1 MIAKKILQLHA
12 IAMNLQCFILLYRA
26 SPFQSIIQAHVTC
39 FEDDTHAHA
48 TYSDCL
54 RPELPEDFMGRTL
67 DVWQDAQSKNGAI
80 SLYQRYQ

>member
-1 MIAKKILQLHA
+1 MIAKHTGIA
-12 IAMNLQCFILLYRA
+12 INVQCFILLFLA
-26 SPFQSIIQAHVTC
+26 SPLQSIIQAHVTC
-39 FEDDTHAHA
+39 FEDHALTHA

-67 DVWQDAQSKNGAI
+67 DVWRNAQSNNGAI